1 MRQLERYVMVEL
13 LRVFGALITISTLLF
28 VFVGVFGEAQKF
40 DLGVW
45 QILQIMP
52 YLFPNLMPYTIP
64 ATLLLTVCVVYGRM
78 AGDSEIIAVRAAGV
92 HLMHLMWPSFFIA
105 AVLSVTTLVLTDQVI
120 PWAFSNIERI
130 VALAMED
137 IFLDKL
143 RTDNQINGKEYGV
156 TITVTGVRNRTLIH
170 PTIRYAARG
179 PDGRLGKAV
188 TIVAKKAHMEF
199 DLRKQMVILNLE
211 GLHGSFA
218 GTNATIFSKSFRFPY
233 TLPKRGGTAG
243 SRVLRTKDL
252 LLSLDSHEQRQANAR
267 QRQAVEAAFAMI
279 RGDFESLQSPHML
292 QYGRDVDGSSNEIRG
307 LRTEYFNR
315 FAKSVTCFFVVLL
328 GTPFSILM
336 AKKQFLTT
344 FLFCFLPILTVY
356 YPIAMMSENLS
367 KTGQLDPA
375 LSAWVANGA
384 LLIAAIYFIRR
395 VLRN

>member
-45 QILQIMP
+45 QVLQIMP

-105 AVLSVTTLVLTDQVI
+105 GVLSVTTLILTDQVI

-143 RTDNQINGKEYGV
+143 RTENQINGKEFGV

-170 PTIRYAARG
+170 PTIRYAPRG
-179 PDGRLGKAV
+179 PDGRPGKAI
-188 TIVAKKAHMEF
+188 TIVANKAHMEF
-199 DLRKQMVILNLE
+199 DLRKQMVWLNLE
-211 GLHGSFA
+211 GLHGNFA
-218 GTNATIFSKSFRFPY
+218 GTDATLYSKNFAVPF

-252 LLSLDSHEQRQANAR
+252 LLSLNSHYDKQASAR
-267 QRQAVEAAFAMI
+267 QRQAIEVAFALV
-279 RGDFESLQSPHML
+279 RGDFESLQNPGLGKFGS
-292 QYGRDVDGSSNEIRG
+292 DGSANEIRG

-315 FAKSVTCFFVVLL
+315 FAMSVSCFFVVLL
-328 GTPFSILM
+328 GTPFAILM

-356 YPIAMMSENLS
+356 YPIAMMSQNLS
-367 KTGQLDPA
+367 KSGQFDPMW
-375 LSAWVANGA
+375 SAWLANGT
-384 LLIAAIYFIRR
+384 LLIAALYYIRR
-395 VLRN
+395 VLKN